1 MEIQTAAGWDT
12 NPSVEVQPII
22 ILMKSTAFW
31 ILWHFHKHTEYIMI
45 ILLIYSVY
53 TVTFQVFHELYLLN
67 FFALVN
73 CGKPDVD
80 FNGMVYGSDWWV
92 GSVVRYDCRPG
103 FVLVGDPARACQSS
117 GKWTPKPSCLSK
129 SLSG

>member
-1 MEIQTAAGWDT
+1 MFPEFCFLF
-12 NPSVEVQPII
+12 NLVV
-22 ILMKSTAFW
+22 
-31 ILWHFHKHTEYIMI
+31 
-45 ILLIYSVY
+45 
-53 TVTFQVFHELYLLN
+53 

-103 FVLVGDPARACQSS
+103 FVLVGDPARACQSN

-129 SLSG
+129 TWPAWTLHTIYRNIQKVHTVILSKKKSKVVIGKLSSY